1 LQVVYENADNEDTN
15 LWARAD
21 LLRKWACI
29 GTVANHGP
37 KCSHIL
43 EAFYGFGEE
52 TKEIGIKGTPMWLR
66 FNMRYILSDRSSCS
80 GNYLIANHFE
90 KNMRYSHQ
98 LDDHW
103 NVSMHYH

>member
-1 LQVVYENADNEDTN
+1 MEFVSEEQRQSKLIHD
-15 LWARAD
+15 
-21 LLRKWACI
+21 
-29 GTVANHGP
+29 
-37 KCSHIL
+37 S
-43 EAFYGFGEE
+43 GEE

-103 NVSMHYH
+103 NVSMHYHQDMRKKALNLPTNEFGWSLGYTC